1 LVTSRFNDNFKE
13 EKKMTYLFMAYSVIW
28 TLIAGYVVVLG
39 RRQKELKKELQLL
52 EEWNS
57 EK

>member
-1 LVTSRFNDNFKE
+1 
-13 EKKMTYLFMAYSVIW
+13 MAYSVIW

-39 RRQKELKKELQLL
+39 RRQKDLKKELQLL
-52 EEWNS
+52 EEWNT

>member
-1 LVTSRFNDNFKE
+1 LETSRFNDNFKE

-39 RRQKELKKELQLL
+39 KRQKELKKELQLL

>member
-1 LVTSRFNDNFKE
+1 
-13 EKKMTYLFMAYSVIW
+13 MTYLFMAYSVIW

-39 RRQKELKKELQLL
+39 RRQKDLKKELQLL
-52 EEWNS
+52 EEWNT